1 MRYRVDDLAARTG
14 LSVDTIRYY
23 QTLGLLPRPARD
35 GRHAWYDDG
44 HIERLERIR
53 ELKARGFPLAMIS
66 RVLAAGGLD
75 RDTEALAVALADDG
89 ATSGQRLTLQEL
101 AERTEVP
108 LPLLEAVEREG
119 FLGGDGLEGDA
130 AYTPADAEALR
141 AGMALLEAG
150 VPLSELLALAR
161 KQDAAMRTVAEEA
174 VDIFARYVRD
184 PIRGTVADPDEAAER
199 MVDAMNAMLPATGAL
214 VAHHFRRRLVAAAR
228 ERIAGQRP

>member
-1 MRYRVDDLAARTG
+1 MRYRVDDVAARTG
-14 LSVDTIRYY
+14 LSVDTVRYY
-23 QTLGLLPRPARD
+23 QSLGLLPRPARD

-44 HIERLERIR
+44 HIERLQRIR
-53 ELKARGFPLAMIS
+53 ELKARGFPLAMIG

-75 RDTEALAVALADDG
+75 RDTEALAVALADDE
-89 ATSGQRLTLQEL
+89 ATTGRRLTLQEL

-108 LPLLEAVEREG
+108 LALLEAVEREG
-119 FLGGDGLEGDA
+119 FLGGDRLEGEAVYTA
-130 AYTPADAEALR
+130 ADVEALR

-161 KQDAAMRTVAEEA
+161 KQDAAMRSVAEEA

-184 PIRGTVADPDEAAER
+184 PIRGTVADPGEAAER

-228 ERIAGQRP
+228 ERIAGQRS